1 MRVGEVYVYLAKH
14 IINYVVLTGKRLTT
28 AFDQWINENS
38 SLRIAY
44 IVHCDIVYSLVS
56 GLTCT
61 VQQVRVL
68 CNNITLILC
77 HKYTRRPNRVFP
89 GTQLIVNCVN

>member
-28 AFDQWINENS
+28 TAFDQWIIENS

-56 GLTCT
+56 GLACT
-61 VQQVRVL
+61 VQQVRV
-68 CNNITLILC
+68 IIL
-77 HKYTRRPNRVFP
+77 H
-89 GTQLIVNCVN
+89 